1 MIKKRFYKVVVKMS
15 MKKRISVGMTEKM
28 MEELTELAKK
38 KGFTKSAIISLALED
53 YFKKEKEKE

>member
-1 MIKKRFYKVVVKMS
+1 MS